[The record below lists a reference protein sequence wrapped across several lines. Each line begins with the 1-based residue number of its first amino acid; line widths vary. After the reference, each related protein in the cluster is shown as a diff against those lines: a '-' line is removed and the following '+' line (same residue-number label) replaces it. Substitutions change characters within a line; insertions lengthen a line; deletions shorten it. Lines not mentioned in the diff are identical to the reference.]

1 MAEDQDKSQKTE
13 DPTPKKLEDAIKRGQ
28 VAFSREVT
36 TFIMLVMLSIFI
48 LGIAPELFRVANFEL
63 AAYVV
68 SPHDFGS
75 DFDGDDIM
83 RLTIKILM
91 ELAVLASIPLAI
103 SWIGTLL
110 SSFIQNGVIYSPEAI
125 TPKLAKIN
133 PLNGLKRLFSQKAI
147 VEFVKGLFKISIIG
161 LASYLAVKSD
171 LDNLELFINMDLS
184 GVFDVLHSMLLK
196 MLVTICI
203 CMAIIAGLDLAYQK
217 YDHFQSLKMTKQE
230 VKDEMKQA
238 EGNPEV
244 KAKLKSLRVEKL
256 KKGMILEVPKAT
268 VIITNPTHFSI
279 ALLYESGK
287 MEAPKVTA
295 KGADIIALRIREIAK
310 ENNVPIVEDPPLARA
325 LYANVEIDE
334 EIPMEHYKAV
344 AKILTKFMNFNFN

>member
-1 MAEDQDKSQKTE
+1 
-13 DPTPKKLEDAIKRGQ
+13 
-28 VAFSREVT
+28 
-36 TFIMLVMLSIFI
+36 
-48 LGIAPELFRVANFEL
+48 
-63 AAYVV
+63 
-68 SPHDFGS
+68 
-75 DFDGDDIM
+75 
-83 RLTIKILM
+83 
-91 ELAVLASIPLAI
+91 
-103 SWIGTLL
+103 
-110 SSFIQNGVIYSPEAI
+110 
-125 TPKLAKIN
+125 
-133 PLNGLKRLFSQKAI
+133 
-147 VEFVKGLFKISIIG
+147 
-161 LASYLAVKSD
+161 
-171 LDNLELFINMDLS
+171 
-184 GVFDVLHSMLLK
+184 
-196 MLVTICI
+196 
-203 CMAIIAGLDLAYQK
+203 
-217 YDHFQSLKMTKQE
+217 MTKQE